1 MAVGPELTKEND
13 DLVDGPDHGL
23 ERPRRRVLDDLAF
36 LAGGAVLD
44 EPLQNGILVCQ
55 ITWKVSL
62 LKTFF
67 LFVLIQVS

>member
-13 DLVDGPDHGL
+13 DLVDSPDHGL
-23 ERPRRRVLDDLAF
+23 EWPRRRVFDDLAF

-62 LKTFF
+62 L
-67 LFVLIQVS
+67 

>member
-55 ITWKVSL
+55 IT
-62 LKTFF
+62 
-67 LFVLIQVS
+67 